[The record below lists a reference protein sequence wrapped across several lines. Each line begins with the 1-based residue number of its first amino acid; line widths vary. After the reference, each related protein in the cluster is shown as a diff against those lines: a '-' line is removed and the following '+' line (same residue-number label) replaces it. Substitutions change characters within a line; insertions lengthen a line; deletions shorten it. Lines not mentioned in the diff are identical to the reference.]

1 MKEKCAEKIDGIA
14 LKKLIK
20 DKNRGQRQLHL
31 LTIFVFEIYKMGET
45 KHITKKS
52 ILKKKEMKIGLTK

>member
-45 KHITKKS
+45 KHITTKS
-52 ILKKKEMKIGLTK
+52 IL